1 MKKLVTFAVASG
13 AALLLMACG
22 NKTEEAPAEAPAEE
36 MAPTEEMAPAEDAA
50 PAEGAEAAPAE
61 MSPDDKAAAEGAEGV
76 DPNNNPVGM

>member
-22 NKTEEAPAEAPAEE
+22 NKTEEAPAEAPA
-36 MAPTEEMAPAEDAA
+36 EEMAPAEDAA